1 MNLNQRQQNSQQ
13 SSWPLIEN
21 STHIE
26 YNEAVLLHLRVL
38 LMLKKIQK
46 SLIIAMSVVASSASF
61 SEPLSCPNSIE
72 FDQHF
77 QLPPTGYDAKTH
89 QIKQMIVSTNS
100 HNKNW
105 LLFLN
110 PLRTSPDDDTNNQ
123 INEALEQLN
132 PVSATA
138 YSKNL
143 GRNQS
148 NLQYCIYHLHI
159 CFH

>member
-1 MNLNQRQQNSQQ
+1 
-13 SSWPLIEN
+13 
-21 STHIE
+21 
-26 YNEAVLLHLRVL
+26 
-38 LMLKKIQK
+38 MLKKIQK

-110 PLRTSPDDDTNNQ
+110 PLKTSPDDDANNQ
-123 INEALEQLN
+123 VNEALEQLN

-143 GRNQS
+143 GRDQS
-148 NLQYCIYHLHI
+148 NLQYCIYTMPKNPKSTAIAYYIKDIKTGNNDLLQQPKVKQLLQSLQTSLL
-159 CFH
+159 F